1 MPVRMLNFLKNPLPK
16 RVGFGRRSLVLETE
30 EWREMEKVIAA
41 GLKPQEY
48 ISITI
53 PENGNGDGIWS
64 EFKYPLQTLLHNVRA
79 QVKKRDLPYDVIRRG
94 DQVIVLGR
102 GVLS

>member
-1 MPVRMLNFLKNPLPK
+1 MPVRMLNFLKNPIPK
-16 RVGFGRRSLVLETE
+16 AMGRRNSEVLKSE
-30 EWREMEKVIAA
+30 EWREMEKAFTA

-48 ISITI
+48 LSITV
-53 PENGNGDGIWS
+53 PENGNGIWKD
-64 EFKYPLQTLLHNVRA
+64 FKHPLANLLNA
-79 QVKKRDLPYDVIRRG
+79 TKKEVKKRDLPYDVIRRG